1 MSISNLLRSNNYDL
15 YANNVNTPNV
25 DLITINHQAYPPGGG
40 FLPIPVANKILRT
53 NNLSVVSWGDVNPSN
68 LTGGSVGDVL
78 KTVAPSTVAWDT
90 IKPGDI
96 TPGTA
101 RQLLQTNAGATAAQW
116 TSNIDIPGTLDCT
129 GNAVFDSDLAVT
141 NDLNVI
147 NGDLTLANGR
157 LSVLVDGISVE
168 GNSAFNNALN
178 IDGEI
183 TLNSVSGTANQTIV
197 SDGLGNQIWSM
208 IPASGINH
216 GTANQL
222 LVTNSLGTA
231 SQWSSSPTITGTLDI
246 EGDLQIAASSG
257 SSGNFVKKTGAS
269 TQAWSNLAA
278 SDIKGGTNNQ
288 VMISN
293 GTNGT
298 FSDNLAVV
306 GTCTVGSTL
315 GVTGVTTLSNNLI
328 MNGSAAI
335 FQMSGGSAV
344 ALLNDTRIYGPLK
357 FSGIAGILGTVPV
370 SDASGIPTWSYPTYF
385 ARYYDNNVVDMN
397 NGGAGRTLLAS
408 ASVDVANSNI
418 SYSAGTFTLAEAGTY
433 QVLFKTNPT
442 TVGAGAQSLINLKL
456 NGAFYGSFTTIALAA
471 GVQSAVLQNTFRV
484 NTTNSTV
491 EIVSQQLAAGVLNTS
506 STDSNGIATT
516 VIVITRIGPYV

>member
-1 MSISNLLRSNNYDL
+1 
-15 YANNVNTPNV
+15 
-25 DLITINHQAYPPGGG
+25 
-40 FLPIPVANKILRT
+40 
-53 NNLSVVSWGDVNPSN
+53 
-68 LTGGSVGDVL
+68 
-78 KTVAPSTVAWDT
+78 
-90 IKPGDI
+90 
-96 TPGTA
+96 
-101 RQLLQTNAGATAAQW
+101 
-116 TSNIDIPGTLDCT
+116 
-129 GNAVFDSDLAVT
+129 
-141 NDLNVI
+141 
-147 NGDLTLANGR
+147 
-157 LSVLVDGISVE
+157 
-168 GNSAFNNALN
+168 
-178 IDGEI
+178 
-183 TLNSVSGTANQTIV
+183 
-197 SDGLGNQIWSM
+197 
-208 IPASGINH
+208 
-216 GTANQL
+216 
-222 LVTNSLGTA
+222 
-231 SQWSSSPTITGTLDI
+231 
-246 EGDLQIAASSG
+246 
-257 SSGNFVKKTGAS
+257 
-269 TQAWSNLAA
+269 
-278 SDIKGGTNNQ
+278 
-288 VMISN
+288 
-293 GTNGT
+293 
-298 FSDNLAVV
+298 
-306 GTCTVGSTL
+306 
-315 GVTGVTTLSNNLI
+315 